1 LTYRGAAGCR
11 FRRPI
16 YDLASNM
23 EQYRDVGGLHWGP
36 ALQATSVDRR
46 IAPIRVSSVTMDYLG
61 IERHWALSM
70 EH

>member
-1 LTYRGAAGCR
+1 
-11 FRRPI
+11 
-16 YDLASNM
+16 M